1 MGTLEPGT
9 PWKGLQRLTSARIGL
24 ERAGTSL
31 STRETLAFKWAHAQ
45 ARDAVFASLCPEP
58 LATALE
64 DLGMRVALLKTEA
77 ADRPAFLH
85 FPEKGRTLSED
96 SRRELGALCE
106 EDSSDTAIAIADGL
120 SAMAVNRHALPLLHL
135 LLPALQASGY
145 TIAPLCILEQGR
157 VAVSDWT
164 GAVSN
169 SRLSLIL
176 LGERPGLS
184 SPDSLGAYLTF
195 GPKVGNT
202 DAQRNCV
209 SNIRPEGLGYTQAA
223 DKILRLI
230 QSALRLGLSGTALK
244 EED

>member
-1 MGTLEPGT
+1 MGELESANL
-9 PWKGLQRLTSARIGL
+9 WKGLQRLTSARIGL
-24 ERAGTSL
+24 ERAGESL
-31 STRETLAFKWAHAQ
+31 ATREILAFKWAHAQ
-45 ARDAVFASLCPEP
+45 ARDAVFAPLYPEP

-64 DLGMRVALLKTEA
+64 DLGVQVARLKTEA
-77 ADRPAFLH
+77 VDRQSFLR

-96 SRRELGALCE
+96 SRRELEAMCGG
-106 EDSSDTAIAIADGL
+106 DRYDVAIAIADGL
-120 SAMAVNRHALPLLHL
+120 SATAVNRHALPVLHL
-135 LLPALQASGY
+135 LLPALQASGH
-145 TIAPLCILEQGR
+145 TLAPVCILEQGR

-164 GAVSN
+164 GAISN

-209 SNIRPEGLGYTQAA
+209 SNIRPEGLNYAQAA
-223 DKILRLI
+223 DKILSLI
-230 QSALRLGLSGTALK
+230 RAALRRGLSGTSLK
-244 EED
+244 ED